1 MMAFKKIMILFLIG
15 ILFIGIINNV
25 YSLKIMEPVIDD
37 LQYKSVV
44 DIGLTSPGEQIMVS
58 FFQGVNGE
66 FSEIRLANESRD
78 IAIIENTRYT
88 KESIFTTINI
98 KENVSGT
105 KNIELYLIG
114 ATERKITLRTTIT
127 NEVIY
132 AYILP
137 YNKISKIEE
146 PKKILI
152 RVINKAASTKEIIIS
167 SDLSKHNFSEEIKQN
182 KRILLQPNSVTDVSY
197 EFIPNMVGLKNHNL
211 YLFLDTS
218 KRVQII
224 DETTTDIII
233 KEIEIEIPKT
243 LNNIQK
249 TNKNTFT
256 LYGLNILP
264 VHFFNN
270 FIRYLIN

>member
-1 MMAFKKIMILFLIG
+1 MVFKKIMILFLIG
-15 ILFIGIINNV
+15 VLFIGIINNV
-25 YSLKIMEPVIDD
+25 HSLKIMEPVIDD

-66 FSEIRLANESRD
+66 FSEIRLANESKD

-98 KENVSGT
+98 KENISGT

-146 PKKILI
+146 PKEILI
-152 RVINKAASTKEIIIS
+152 RIINKAASTKEIIIS

-197 EFIPNMVGLKNHNL
+197 EFIPNMIGLKNHNL

-224 DETTTDIII
+224 DETTTDMII